1 MRGGVS
7 TPPSPS
13 GGDITKHQEMLE
25 CWESTS
31 NWGDPSQAALLYSF
45 GSQIVTLCD
54 IFMGRSLGWLRP
66 IVPVQS
72 SMTAPHV
79 APPLCWKLPKG
90 RSHIPAPLSSCS
102 HPWLRPCLKKWQFGS
117 QKSIKEVPDWDHL
130 SCLLT
135 GKKTTPHCLLPSLP
149 KMSRFVTGRNS
160 LRRKVRHFQLK
171 FCYFLKSTITTKFPQ
186 SPPFLSKFY
195 HF

>member
-1 MRGGVS
+1 MKMKMRCLSV
-7 TPPSPS
+7 
-13 GGDITKHQEMLE
+13 
-25 CWESTS
+25 ESQ
-31 NWGDPSQAALLYSF
+31 QATEVIPARQLFYTLLGAKLS
-45 GSQIVTLCD
+45 LCET
-54 IFMGRSLGWLRP
+54 WA
-66 IVPVQS
+66 QS

-90 RSHIPAPLSSCS
+90 RSHIPAPLSPCS